1 MLFLI
6 RCTASI
12 PNGEERHR
20 QGMGGAPVAEVPDAR
35 LLDRRSRSEEH
46 TSELQSLM
54 SISYAVCCLKQKKRS
69 VHKTMTLTVNMQS
82 TNTDIDLETN
92 DTNKRQMIQQLKK
105 PTTEL
110 Q

>member
-54 SISYAVCCLKQKKRS
+54 RNSYDVFCLKKKKGVTTKKITSMKNARAS
-69 VHKTMTLTVNMQS
+69 ERQRIH
-82 TNTDIDLETN
+82 TNNNGTIERYTH
-92 DTNKRQMIQQLKK
+92 
-105 PTTEL
+105 
-110 Q
+110 